1 MTSLT
6 QGLAAQLSGTP
17 VQEIARQLGIPPEQ
31 AQGAIATALPLLVGA
46 LGHNASQP
54 QGAQALHSA
63 LQDHAGGDIASVL
76 GSVLGGAMGGAG
88 GGQGD
93 DTLGRM
99 LGHIFGGRQQQATQG
114 LGQATGLGSDKT
126 QMLLRIL
133 APIVMAYLANHLF
146 GGQRQQAATQDPG
159 PQGLGDILGREVA
172 YRSVSPEE
180 HARILTDAGLDEG
193 TAGFVVALDGN
204 IRDGALAEATTTLA
218 ELIGRPTTPLAQG
231 LAEAREQSAA

>member
-17 VQEIARQLGIPPEQ
+17 VQEIARQLGIPQEQ

-159 PQGLGDILGREVA
+159 PQGLGDILGREVQQMGQQPGGGLGDLLGQVLGGGNA
-172 YRSVSPEE
+172 GGLGGLLGG
-180 HARILTDAGLDEG
+180 ILGGDR
-193 TAGFVVALDGN
+193 N
-204 IRDGALAEATTTLA
+204 
-218 ELIGRPTTPLAQG
+218 
-231 LAEAREQSAA
+231 